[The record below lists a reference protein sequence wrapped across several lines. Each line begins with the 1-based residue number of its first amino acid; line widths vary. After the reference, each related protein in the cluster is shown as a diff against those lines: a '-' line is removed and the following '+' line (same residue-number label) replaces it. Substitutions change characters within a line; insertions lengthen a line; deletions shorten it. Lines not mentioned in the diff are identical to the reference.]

1 MPSFKWMFRL
11 AILLSFAWIA
21 YGQPQPSNSSGTSTQ
36 GGPLNTINSALT
48 KLSQL
53 ATALGDGSSTNS
65 PSLSAITENAKSA
78 LADARRQFATTL
90 DQNGNVNVES
100 LLTKVSQLDQQQVVS
115 QLQSK
120 VRQIIQQTGSPN
132 PESRLDANAR

>member
-21 YGQPQPSNSSGTSTQ
+21 YGKPQPTDSTSAGTQ
-36 GGPLNTINSALT
+36 GGPLAAINSTLT

-53 ATALGDGSSTNS
+53 ATALGGGSSATS
-65 PSLSAITENAKSA
+65 PSLSAITENAKTA
-78 LADARRQFATTL
+78 LADARRQFSTTL

-115 QLQSK
+115 QLKSRLQ
-120 VRQIIQQTGSPN
+120 QIIQQTGSPN
-132 PESRLDANAR
+132 PEQRLSADAE

>member
-21 YGQPQPSNSSGTSTQ
+21 YGKPQPTDANGAGTQ
-36 GGPLNTINSALT
+36 GGPLVAINSALT

-53 ATALGDGSSTNS
+53 TTALGGGSSTTS
-65 PSLSAITENAKSA
+65 PSLSAITENAKTA

-90 DQNGNVNVES
+90 DQSGNVNVDS

-115 QLQSK
+115 QLKSRVQ
-120 VRQIIQQTGSPN
+120 QIIQQTGSPN
-132 PESRLDANAR
+132 PELRLTADPE